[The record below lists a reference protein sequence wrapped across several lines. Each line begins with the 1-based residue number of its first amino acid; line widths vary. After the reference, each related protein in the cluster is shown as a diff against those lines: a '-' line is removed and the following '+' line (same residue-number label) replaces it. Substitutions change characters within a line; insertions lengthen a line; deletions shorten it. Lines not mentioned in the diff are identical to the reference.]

1 MIVLVVVTVMMVV
14 VVMTV
19 TVAIIVARVMVMV
32 VVMRMIVMMMAVIA
46 RGRGIGATLRFERS
60 VERDDLRA
68 QALQQRLDRRIAFE
82 PQPALQHLDRHMPVA
97 EVPGKPR
104 QRRKIRRAHLDQ
116 WFGLGHDLN
125 ESAVVEHQRVVGAQ
139 PHSFDKIELDAGA
152 FNAEHETLL
161 RQPLRI
167 RKDQRIDGG
176 RIQPFGSVNNTSGAW
191 HIDPIRWR

>member
-1 MIVLVVVTVMMVV
+1 VIVLVVVTVMMVV
-14 VVMTV
+14 VAVVMTV
-19 TVAIIVARVMVMV
+19 IVSIIVARVMVMV
-32 VVMRMIVMMMAVIA
+32 VVVMMMAVIA

-139 PHSFDKIELDAGA
+139 PHSFGKIELDAGA

-167 RKDQRIDGG
+167 RQDQRIDGG